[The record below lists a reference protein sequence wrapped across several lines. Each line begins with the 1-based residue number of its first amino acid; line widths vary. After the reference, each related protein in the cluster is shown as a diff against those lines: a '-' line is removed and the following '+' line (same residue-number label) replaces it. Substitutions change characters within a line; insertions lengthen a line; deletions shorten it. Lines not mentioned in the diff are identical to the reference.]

1 MKLIAFTLLDT
12 KTGSFGVP
20 FFMSH
25 VGQAIRACID
35 LGSDMTTTVARHPA
49 DFALCRV
56 GFFDDQTGTL
66 EASTP
71 ENLGVVVNF
80 LPRTTAE
87 IFPDLQHAPE
97 LAAREVARHGNGK
110 AE

>member
-12 KTGSFGVP
+12 KIGAFGVS

-66 EASTP
+66 EPSTL

-80 LPRTTAE
+80 LPRQQENFFCHFT
-87 IFPDLQHAPE
+87 
-97 LAAREVARHGNGK
+97 
-110 AE
+110 